1 MWSKDENL
9 YTLSTQF
16 LQPEPKTTKTI
27 LTFHVNERTS
37 YKMNFQNVLKSCKES
52 GEVMRE
58 KTTTQWK
65 SLIRR
70 HITYYNNNRW
80 ACQN

>member
-9 YTLSTQF
+9 YTLSWSSTTQF
-16 LQPEPKTTKTI
+16 HQPEPKTAKITS
-27 LTFHVNERTS
+27 TFHIKERTS

-58 KTTTQWK
+58 KTTIQWK
-65 SLIRR
+65 KSNSKAHNIL
-70 HITYYNNNRW
+70 W
-80 ACQN
+80 